1 MKLTP
6 RAVKGLEDFADI
18 ISDLIGKI
26 KKLNPEIMI
35 QEILDKTKYL
45 DYLEDDPDF
54 ENRLRNIEELRIKAR
69 EIGFEVEDP
78 YFKNL
83 EFVQRFALV
92 NSDEAINNAESGEEQ
107 QEKITLITL
116 HQAKG
121 LEYAVVFIIG
131 FEQGLLPHARSLEN
145 ESEME
150 EERRI
155 CYVGITRA
163 KERIYMT
170 NCSQRFTWNNSGK
183 NMFSQA
189 QLPSQFLS
197 EIPDN
202 LFKTAEY
209 SNSGEIIFV
218 DRKFNKE
225 KFKPKSKNKNLN
237 DNYNISDVVEHKV
250 FGEGVI
256 INISKENEEEELL
269 IKFENSDNPK
279 TILPAFGSISK
290 KTKNDQKKEF
300 DYLAGIEPRNDDD
313 FSEYFDD

>member
-1 MKLTP
+1 
-6 RAVKGLEDFADI
+6 
-18 ISDLIGKI
+18 
-26 KKLNPEIMI
+26 
-35 QEILDKTKYL
+35 
-45 DYLEDDPDF
+45 
-54 ENRLRNIEELRIKAR
+54 
-69 EIGFEVEDP
+69 
-78 YFKNL
+78 
-83 EFVQRFALV
+83 
-92 NSDEAINNAESGEEQ
+92 
-107 QEKITLITL
+107 
-116 HQAKG
+116 
-121 LEYAVVFIIG
+121 
-131 FEQGLLPHARSLEN
+131 
-145 ESEME
+145 
-150 EERRI
+150 
-155 CYVGITRA
+155 
-163 KERIYMT
+163 MT

-290 KTKNDQKKEF
+290 KINHQN
-300 DYLAGIEPRNDDD
+300 IH
-313 FSEYFDD
+313 